1 MLCHHSFTAE
11 VDPGFSKIG
20 RGVKI
25 ILSSDGCISGIKAT
39 CTLLRIVGSIGP
51 DVNYAINFVSPFFSC
66 LFFSPSVLC
75 CMGAEEKGRGH
86 SP

>member
-1 MLCHHSFTAE
+1 MLCHHSLTAE

-51 DVNYAINFVSPFFSC
+51 DVNYAINFVSPFF
-66 LFFSPSVLC
+66 LVFFSPSVLC